1 MCSKVI
7 RQLKIYLTILTL
19 ISVTS
24 LADDNKKMT
33 VNDELAPIQGDS
45 KASEVRALR
54 AELLVAKT
62 EAQAMK
68 QLDKLLGKYRGT
80 AMEPGLWLRKAEL
93 YTRMSK
99 TERFFEVSR
108 DSETVVSLAPQRVK
122 GASSKKYLTLAVGTY
137 DMIQARFPRFD
148 QLDYVIFNNAF
159 TRQQLGE
166 DKRAEKLYRE
176 LERRFPESE
185 LMPDT
190 HLALGEMLFDRKA
203 FKDALHEFEQ
213 IKKYPESR
221 VYPYGLYKVG
231 WTKYN
236 LRDTA
241 GGLKEL
247 EAVVA
252 FGKRVEAED
261 LDAKL
266 DLRNEALVDMVLFFA
281 DVEEAS
287 KAYSYFKEQA
297 GEATFGSYLLKLSA
311 LYVRHSKHSE
321 HDRVLNDLIRRSGE
335 APEVPF
341 AYKSLVENYETQRN
355 REGAVA
361 SLKKMDEVCEPDSS
375 WTKANIKKPSQ
386 PDEKIE
392 NVCFDTLI
400 KLSLNY
406 ASKWNRMFKKNTTY
420 PHFADSSEA
429 AYEIYLKN
437 NPKGTESLETRFA
450 YAELLFSR
458 KKYRAAS
465 DHYAIVGFE
474 SKDVKIYHDAS
485 YASIVSLEK
494 AVNDKWNDN
503 DEKRFR
509 QLADNYVTRNK
520 NGKHVVDIR
529 FKRAFIAYEKG
540 RYDEAAP
547 DFKDLGWNKRDTAF
561 GEKAQMLYLD
571 ILNIKKQYTD
581 LKEYS
586 SKLLGTKLSDA
597 RQSQFRKIF
606 EEASFAEA
614 QQFEEKGENIMAAEI
629 FEKFAVNNK
638 SSKLADKAWWNSIN
652 LFAKEG
658 YIFKATDMSQHMAKL
673 FPQSEHAKDALLRAA
688 QGYESMLDL
697 RRAADALMALSVRD
711 AKESQKWISLAADF
725 YALSGAKD
733 EAQKL
738 YRNMTKSKN
747 IAVSQAA
754 YGKLLA
760 LNEIKRGQINDLRL
774 LSEVANSQVQPQAS
788 VALARIAE
796 LQFEDGKFSDAFKT
810 SSRVLE
816 MRKFGAA
823 TVSLARARMVQAQ
836 ILEREFISQSVKSR
850 GDRIAAVLQIKTEK
864 LDKAQAGYQDVVRFG
879 DPVTGLSALKRL
891 ASCYGHFVESIRG
904 LQLVGEYTK
913 EEIAALRK
921 ELEDL
926 TLPMEDRRADV
937 LSEAM
942 KLAKKLELRDS
953 GIAEIQAELNK
964 VNMRRTPS
972 QALVLKVP
980 EAWLPKANSS
990 MGGAL

>member
-1 MCSKVI
+1 M
-7 RQLKIYLTILTL
+7 RQLKIYIAISAVISTPLFADESKKSTI
-19 ISVTS
+19 
-24 LADDNKKMT
+24 NE
-33 VNDELAPIQGDS
+33 ELAPVKGDS

-108 DSETVVSLAPQRVK
+108 DSETVVSMAPQRVK
-122 GASSKKYLTLAVGTY
+122 SASSKKYLVMAVGTY

-252 FGKRVEAED
+252 FGKRVEAEG

-266 DLRNEALVDMVLFFA
+266 DLRSEALTDMVLFFA

-287 KAYSYFKEQA
+287 KAYSYFKGQA
-297 GEATFGSYLLKLSA
+297 GEATFGGYLLKLSG
-311 LYVRHSKHSE
+311 LYIRHSKHSE
-321 HDRVLNDLIRRSGE
+321 HDRVLNDLIRKSGD

-355 REGAVA
+355 RESAVA
-361 SLKKMDEVCEPDSS
+361 SLKKMDEVCEPGSS
-375 WTKANIKKPSQ
+375 WTKANVKKPSQ
-386 PDEKIE
+386 AGEKVE
-392 NVCFDTLI
+392 NTCLDTLI

-406 ASKWNRMFKKNTTY
+406 ASKWNRMFKKNTAY
-420 PHFADSSEA
+420 PHFADASEA

-437 NPKGTESLETRFA
+437 NPNGTESLETRFA

-474 SKDVKIYHDAS
+474 SKDAKIYHDAG

-494 AVNDKWNDN
+494 AVNDKWNDK

-509 QLADNYVTRNK
+509 ELADNYVTRNK

-547 DFKDLGWNKRDTAF
+547 DFKDLGWSKRDTSF

-571 ILNIKKQYTD
+571 ILNIKKKYTD

-586 SKLLGTKLSDA
+586 SRLLGTKLSDA

-614 QQFEEKGENIMAAEI
+614 QQLEEKGENIMAAEI
-629 FEKFAVNNK
+629 FEKFAINNK
-638 SSKLADKAWWNSIN
+638 SSKLADKAWWNSLS

-658 YIFKATDMSQHMAKL
+658 YILKATDMSQQMAKL

-697 RRAADALMALSVRD
+697 KRAADALMALSVHD
-711 AKESQKWISLAADF
+711 VKESRKWVSLAADF
-725 YALSGAKD
+725 YALSGSKD

-738 YRNMTKSKN
+738 YRNMTKSKDL
-747 IAVSQAA
+747 AVSQAA
-754 YGKLLA
+754 YSKLMA
-760 LNEIKRGQINDLRL
+760 LNEIKRGQLNDLKL
-774 LSEVANSQVQPQAS
+774 LNEVAGSQVQPQAS

-796 LQFEDGKFSDAFKT
+796 LQYEGGKFSDAFKT
-810 SSRVLE
+810 SSKVLE
-816 MRKFGAA
+816 MRKFGAS
-823 TVSLARARMVQAQ
+823 TSSLARARMVQAQ

-879 DPVTGLSALKRL
+879 DPVTGLNALKRL
-891 ASCYGHFVESIRG
+891 ASCYGHFVDSIRG
-904 LQLVGEYTK
+904 LQLIGEYTK

-953 GIAEIQAELNK
+953 GIAEIQTELNK

-972 QALVLKVP
+972 QALVLKIP
-980 EAWLPKANSS
+980 EAWLPKANTS